1 MRLPTFKAGPVLIG
15 SASLLNV
22 VMAVLFQWVLLII
35 LGPGKDTDA
44 LFAALTLPQL
54 FSTVIASALTQVL
67 VPLLAG
73 ESEEDARR
81 TAWSYAALFGPM
93 FAVAAAVLAL
103 TAAWWVPLLVDGF
116 DAPGKQRAVHLTQI
130 SVIGIVFTGTIAVQQ
145 AAAFARGH
153 YIWPDIAQALTNAL
167 ALGLL
172 VVLLPRYGIT
182 AAAWVTI
189 GRLALQC
196 LLMIRS
202 LGAFTRPD
210 FSDPALSAGW
220 RRMKPLVVGASYY
233 KLDPLVDRFL
243 LSALAPGSLSL
254 FTLAQQLHGAASQVV
269 TKALA
274 TPAQTQLVALQK
286 RGQKAEFARVLKR
299 GFAVTTLF
307 CAACLALLALIGEPL
322 LRPLLAYGRFDA
334 GHTHQLWLI
343 LLLAGGVFLLGAS
356 SSLLAGAF
364 YSRGDT
370 RTPTLLGSASFT
382 ISMAIK
388 LLMFRYTGLF
398 GLAVAVSFQ
407 YVLSAVLM
415 AWWLQ
420 RQGAVDWLKREDVA

>member
-1 MRLPTFKAGPVLIG
+1 MRRASIPVGPLLIG

-35 LGPGKDTDA
+35 LGPGRDTDA

-54 FSTVIASALTQVL
+54 FSTVIAAALTQVL

-73 ESEEDARR
+73 ESETDARR
-81 TAWSYAALFGPM
+81 TAWSYIALFGPL
-93 FAVAAAVLAL
+93 FAIAAAVLAL
-103 TAAWWVPLLVDGF
+103 SAPWWVPLLVDGF
-116 DAPGKQRAVHLTQI
+116 DAAGKARAILLTQI
-130 SVIGIVFTGTIAVQQ
+130 SVTGIVFTGTIAVQQ
-145 AAAFARGH
+145 AAAFARGR

-172 VVLLPRYGIT
+172 IVLLPRFGIQ
-182 AAAWVTI
+182 AAAWITL

-196 LLMIRS
+196 LLMLNT
-202 LGAFTRPD
+202 LGAFVRPD
-210 FSDPALSAGW
+210 FADPALSAGW
-220 RRMKPLVVGASYY
+220 KRMKPLVLGATYY

-274 TPAQTQLVALQK
+274 TPAQTRMAALAK
-286 RGQKAEFARVLKR
+286 RGEAREFARVLKR
-299 GFAVTTLF
+299 GFIVTSLF
-307 CAACLALLALIGEPL
+307 CTACIAALALVGEPVL
-322 LRPLLAYGRFDA
+322 TLLLAYGRFDA
-334 GHTHQLWLI
+334 GHAHQLWLI
-343 LLLAGGVFLLGAS
+343 LLIASGIFILGAS

-364 YSRGDT
+364 YARGDT

-382 ISMAIK
+382 ISMAVK
-388 LLMFRYTGLF
+388 LFMFRYLGIF
-398 GLAVAVSFQ
+398 GLALAVSFQ

-415 AWWLQ
+415 AFWLQ
-420 RQGAVDWLKREDVA
+420 RHGAIHWTQREEIA